1 MYRILLLT
9 CCLVVTFI
17 HPSHSRAQSVPVEKE
32 ENQVNV
38 RQKFLSFNGE
48 TVERIYTPVS
58 RQGNLPI
65 SPALNLFLGRVNKS
79 VLFSFSLADGTV
91 RKFDLDNEFK
101 YAVFSNDKTKVLLFS
116 FGEKSAVLFDLRSG
130 KVVSRITTDQNI
142 DQIALSPDAKRIAT
156 SRTGTN
162 AVDLW
167 DANGGRHI
175 TSIKGCAK
183 YDKPPEFSPDG
194 HFLLLDCDK
203 LKHKPTKVF
212 NAITGEETGSFEKKY
227 RYGNAELWST
237 VVPESVFSPDSETV
251 ASIFRFSGIRL
262 WDIDTGKL
270 RAEFNAS
277 QGAVNGI
284 SFAPDGE
291 SFATN
296 GFSPIIRLWRTV
308 NGDLVRSLQTDVTQS
323 PAFFLRA
330 AFSPD
335 GKLLAGTDKQGR
347 ITVWNVN
354 TGDVQAVFNAD
365 AEKEDLSVVAT
376 FTLED
381 ALIFAK
387 NKMIVVASPVSGS
400 TLATIPNPS
409 GLYYL
414 GQNGTIV
421 TSDDNGLSI
430 WDWGR

>member
-1 MYRILLLT
+1 
-9 CCLVVTFI
+9 
-17 HPSHSRAQSVPVEKE
+17 
-32 ENQVNV
+32 
-38 RQKFLSFNGE
+38 
-48 TVERIYTPVS
+48 
-58 RQGNLPI
+58 
-65 SPALNLFLGRVNKS
+65 
-79 VLFSFSLADGTV
+79 
-91 RKFDLDNEFK
+91 
-101 YAVFSNDKTKVLLFS
+101 
-116 FGEKSAVLFDLRSG
+116 
-130 KVVSRITTDQNI
+130 
-142 DQIALSPDAKRIAT
+142 
-156 SRTGTN
+156 
-162 AVDLW
+162 
-167 DANGGRHI
+167 
-175 TSIKGCAK
+175 
-183 YDKPPEFSPDG
+183 
-194 HFLLLDCDK
+194 
-203 LKHKPTKVF
+203 
-212 NAITGEETGSFEKKY
+212 
-227 RYGNAELWST
+227 
-237 VVPESVFSPDSETV
+237 
-251 ASIFRFSGIRL
+251 
-262 WDIDTGKL
+262 
-270 RAEFNAS
+270 
-277 QGAVNGI
+277 
-284 SFAPDGE
+284 

-335 GKLLAGTDKQGR
+335 WKLLAGTDKQGR

-421 TSDDNGLSI
+421 
-430 WDWGR
+430 